1 MDVTVGTILGFLGI
15 ALAVALPGVG
25 SAIGVGLVGSAGS
38 GVVTEDP
45 DKFGQILLLQ
55 VIPGTQ
61 GIYGLLTGFVL
72 MMRVGVFSGNVLR
85 LSTFEGLLVIMAVLP
100 IAIVGWLSAIHQG
113 KVAAAG
119 VGVVAKRPEE
129 LGKPVTFAAMVE
141 TYAVLAFLASLL
153 LILFGLP
160 LKGVA

>member
-1 MDVTVGTILGFLGI
+1 MDISLGTVLGFLGI
-15 ALAVALPGVG
+15 ALAVGLPGIG
-25 SAIGVGLVGSAGS
+25 SAIGVGLVGQAGS

-72 MMRVGVFSGNVLR
+72 MGKIRAFSAATLMQ
-85 LSTFEGLLVIMAVLP
+85 LSVREGIIIIMAALP
-100 IAIVGWLSAIHQG
+100 IALVGWLSAISQG
-113 KVAAAG
+113 KTAAAG
-119 VGVVAKRPEE
+119 VGVIAKKPEE
-129 LGKPVTFAAMVE
+129 LGKAVTFAAMVE

-153 LILFGLP
+153 LIFAISI
-160 LKGVA
+160 KGVA